1 MRQDYVAG
9 KRARL
14 SQAYVLRGIY
24 DHLRDVPGYGL
35 GFTDEVYSNT
45 ARQEIEEMLSQ
56 GSNSSPITDHTQGA
70 RQPLPLLIGLL
81 QQNSPPIRILDFGGG
96 LGTDYL
102 VLRSNLKQDHN
113 LEYHVVD
120 HPAFCKIG
128 DELFH
133 DDTHITFS
141 ETLPSA
147 PTPPDVVYMNS
158 VLQYIDDFPATLR
171 ELCVLRAK
179 FILLVRHAMGQQDTF
194 ASGQVNVPGSLIP
207 YWLFNRRELISLL
220 ATEGYDVIC
229 QSMMR
234 FPSSLRNFPVSH
246 RISGYGNL
254 LFRLSSD

>member
-1 MRQDYVAG
+1 MRRYYVAG
-9 KRARL
+9 KRSRL
-14 SQAYVLRGIY
+14 SQAYVLQGIY
-24 DHLRDVPGYGL
+24 DHLRDVPAYGL

-45 ARQEIEEMLSQ
+45 ARQKIKEILSQ
-56 GSNSSPITDHTQGA
+56 GSNSSPITDHTQGS

-81 QQNSPPIRILDFGGG
+81 QQNSRPIRILDFGGG
-96 LGTDYL
+96 LGVDYL
-102 VLRSNLKQDHN
+102 VLRSNLKQGQD
-113 LEYHVVD
+113 LAYHVLD

-133 DDTHITFS
+133 DDTQITFS

-171 ELCVLRAK
+171 DLCALRAK
-179 FILLVRHAMGQQDTF
+179 FILLVRHAMGQQRTF
-194 ASGQVNVPGSLIP
+194 ASGQSNYPGSLIP

-220 ATEGYDVIC
+220 DAEGYDVVC
-229 QSMMR
+229 QSMMP
-234 FPSSLRNFPVSH
+234 FPHTLRNFPVSH

-254 LFRLSSD
+254 LLRLSSD